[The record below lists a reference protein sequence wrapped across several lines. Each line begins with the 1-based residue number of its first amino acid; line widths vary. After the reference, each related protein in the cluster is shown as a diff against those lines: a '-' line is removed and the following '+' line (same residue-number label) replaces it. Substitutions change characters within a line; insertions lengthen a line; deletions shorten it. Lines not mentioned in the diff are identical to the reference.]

1 MLAVRFLVGVAIAL
15 GSYTSLRAADLPL
28 LEVEAQPMKAQAR
41 RVAAALQFLGQPLTQ
56 QQQQAL
62 DAAVAEIDEN
72 RATNAIQKLF
82 DSMALA
88 MVHINPEQRVKV
100 ERGPAAAQLH
110 QSGWTLFLVK
120 VHNEP
125 GINPQLNAT
134 SPNAVPVV
142 RRSTGSKSPKQDVKP
157 QDIADRWLDLMTFD
171 QKPLTKTLTG
181 LTVE

>member
-62 DAAVAEIDEN
+62 DAAVAESDEN
-72 RATNAIQKLF
+72 QATNAIQKLF

-88 MVHINPEQRVKV
+88 MVHICLLYTSD
-100 ERGPAAAQLH
+100 AAD
-110 QSGWTLFLVK
+110 
-120 VHNEP
+120 E
-125 GINPQLNAT
+125 
-134 SPNAVPVV
+134 
-142 RRSTGSKSPKQDVKP
+142 
-157 QDIADRWLDLMTFD
+157 
-171 QKPLTKTLTG
+171 
-181 LTVE
+181 